1 MASPGAQA
9 VDTDRA
15 AAVLQGLLYVLGK
28 GVYRTKLV
36 KLTYLLDES
45 SYRLRGQTMTGL
57 NYIWD
62 HYGPN
67 AADNAIVCRLDDLAE
82 AGKVSM
88 SARQVGNG
96 PVAYSYQLAQDFDP
110 SALPLSGDDWSQI
123 HSLVHK
129 YGAMNRAQI
138 VRESKA
144 TAPFLNAQQYE
155 QLEFKQAPTLT
166 TEEVSADPFWQETL
180 AAMRDNSERVT
191 LEELREEV
199 AQSSQL

>member
-1 MASPGAQA
+1 MAGHSSQLA
-9 VDTDRA
+9 DTDRA

-28 GVYRTKLV
+28 SVYRTKLV

-67 AADNAIVCRLDDLAE
+67 AADNAIVSKLDELAE

-88 SARQVGNG
+88 RTEQRGIG
-96 PVAYSYQLAQDFDP
+96 PVAHSYRVAQNLES
-110 SALPLSGDDWSQI
+110 SALPLSGDDWSEI

-129 YGAMNRAQI
+129 YGAMGGPQV
-138 VRESKA
+138 VRESKS
-144 TAPFLNAQQYE
+144 TAPFLKAQQYQ
-155 QLEFKQAPTLT
+155 QLEFEQDQPLT
-166 TEEVSADPFWQETL
+166 PEEVSADPFWRETL
-180 AAMRDNSERVT
+180 AAMRDTSERIT
-191 LEELREEV
+191 LEELREEG
-199 AQSSQL
+199 AQSSQF